1 MARGACD
8 NPPPV
13 TPGIAADIRQP
24 MAAGYAP
31 GDEAAM
37 GSPGSAS
44 GNQEPS
50 SPCSDLPMM
59 SGIQF
64 EKHSKGGFEAWLRD
78 NATKR
83 GKRYVCYIGKKRLS
97 QGPAAV
103 ALYIET
109 RLRQ

>member
-1 MARGACD
+1 M
-8 NPPPV
+8 V
-13 TPGIAADIRQP
+13 T
-24 MAAGYAP
+24 
-31 GDEAAM
+31 

-50 SPCSDLPMM
+50 SPCSDLPVMASM
-59 SGIQF
+59 GIQF

-103 ALYIET
+103 ARYIET